1 MTQNHGFHRQNFRRM
16 IRLTAMIGLLLAIT
30 ACTSHPLIMP
40 EPLKPGE
47 RFAGYMLSVENALP
61 QYVFRWG
68 LSERADLGLRL
79 GLPPTQGNGIDL
91 SYKLIELNDRIHLV
105 NLGGSIGVDQ
115 NNNVSVTYLNSKK
128 SPRKEKIRQGRKVF
142 YKVSNTQ
149 FNYRYFGMRYLLIP
163 SGMIGDRVHRFG
175 FLYGLNRNHRWGA
188 ELGYFHDFAGGEKLT
203 PLGRPS
209 EHAAITGLSVRFWI
223 GGLKVLD

>member
-1 MTQNHGFHRQNFRRM
+1 MAQIHRVHRQ
-16 IRLTAMIGLLLAIT
+16 IRLQATLFSVAMVLLLAM
-30 ACTSHPLIMP
+30 AGCTSHPLIMP

-47 RFAGYMLSVENALP
+47 RFTGYMISLENGLP

-68 LSERADLGLRL
+68 LSERADLGLRV
-79 GLPPTQGNGIDL
+79 GLPPTQGNGVDM
-91 SYKLIELNDRIHLV
+91 SYKLIEINNRIHSV

-115 NNNVSVTYLNSKK
+115 NNNMSVTYLNSKK
-128 SPRKEKIRQGRKVF
+128 RPRKEKIRQGRKVF

-149 FNYRYFGMRYLLIP
+149 FNYGYFGMRYMLIP

-175 FLYGLNRNHRWGA
+175 FLYGINRNHRWGA

-223 GGLKVLD
+223 GGLRVK

>member
-1 MTQNHGFHRQNFRRM
+1 MAQIHRAHRQIHLRVTIFS
-16 IRLTAMIGLLLAIT
+16 IGMALLLALT
-30 ACTSHPLIMP
+30 GCTSHPLIMP

-47 RFAGYMLSVENALP
+47 RFAGYMISLENGLP

-68 LSERADLGLRL
+68 LSERADFGMRL
-79 GLPPTQGNGIDL
+79 GLPPTQGNGIDM
-91 SYKLIELNDRIHLV
+91 SYQLIEINNRIHSV

-128 SPRKEKIRQGRKVF
+128 RPRKEKIRQGRKVF
-142 YKVSNTQ
+142 SKVSNTQ
-149 FNYRYFGMRYLLIP
+149 FNYGYFGMRYMLIP

-175 FLYGLNRNHRWGA
+175 FLYGVNRNHRWGA

-223 GGLKVLD
+223 GGLKLK